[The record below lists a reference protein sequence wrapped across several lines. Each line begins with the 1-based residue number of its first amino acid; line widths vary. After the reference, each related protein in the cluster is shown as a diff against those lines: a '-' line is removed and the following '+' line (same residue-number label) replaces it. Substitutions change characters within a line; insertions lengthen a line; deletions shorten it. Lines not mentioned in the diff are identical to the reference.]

1 MGFTKSTQIINL
13 DIFYLSPPFKGHSK
27 FSKKISLSKMS
38 SIKHIGHHDC
48 GGSHSD
54 NNDEYNNSYE
64 GSFSYIKAN
73 FNM

>member
-1 MGFTKSTQIINL
+1 
-13 DIFYLSPPFKGHSK
+13 
-27 FSKKISLSKMS
+27 MS